1 MMKDDIP
8 AAAATA
14 VVGANIAEAGGRI
27 SNPLTLFLL
36 ERVLDLERD
45 LCSDLRHL

>member
-14 VVGANIAEAGGRI
+14 VVGANIAEAGGGI
-27 SNPLTLFLL
+27 SNPLTLFLKSGQTSV
-36 ERVLDLERD
+36 ETSVRN
-45 LCSDLRHL
+45 RH